1 MRMSWKPGW
10 RKNGMAG
17 DVDEALKEI
26 LGQQAYAGL
35 LERQGYRRDVY

>member
-1 MRMSWKPGW
+1 MSWKPGW